1 MHYSKLNSFIN
12 EKGGYKKT
20 AHHVEYPL
28 DEFWKLFGLGLNI
41 FCYGQDIIF
50 GSYHILKFHHLVL
63 QRAIPGTYQT

>member
-1 MHYSKLNSFIN
+1 
-12 EKGGYKKT
+12 
-20 AHHVEYPL
+20 
-28 DEFWKLFGLGLNI
+28 LGLNI